1 MKGACL
7 VAAAAILLAASPSGA
22 TTKKECAAAYEQTQ
36 ALRGE
41 GALSAAREQALV
53 CSRDDC
59 PRVIKGD
66 CATWLAEIER
76 SLPTVVFVVRD
87 ERGDEIVDV
96 RVTDGGK
103 PLRDKLDGKAVPLDP
118 GAHVLRFERE
128 GSAPIE
134 RKVMVH
140 EGDKLV
146 RVEASFKPGGE
157 SAEEEPEAP
166 SSSAGS
172 KGGAPVGAYVLGGV
186 GILGLGVAATFG
198 ILALGDRADLK
209 DTCAPQCA
217 QGDVDAIR
225 TKLLVADI
233 TGGVSIA
240 AIGVATVLL
249 LTAPSG
255 KEPKKDAM
263 PRIDVGPMV
272 GGAFVGVRGA
282 F

>member
-1 MKGACL
+1 VKGARL
-7 VAAAAILLAASPSGA
+7 AVSAAILLAASPSGA
-22 TTKKECAAAYEQTQ
+22 TTKQECAAAYEQTQ

-41 GALSAAREQALV
+41 GALSAAREQALI

-59 PRVIKGD
+59 PRVVRAD
-66 CATWLAEIER
+66 CAAWLGEIER

-87 ERGDEIVDV
+87 EKGDEIADV

-103 PLRDKLDGKAVPLDP
+103 PLREKLDGKAVPLDP

-128 GSAPIE
+128 GSAPVE

-146 RVEASFKPGGE
+146 RVEASFK
-157 SAEEEPEAP
+157 AEAKPEALP
-166 SSSAGS
+166 PPAPEA
-172 KGGAPVGAYVLGGV
+172 KGKGAPVGAYVLGGV
-186 GILGLGVAATFG
+186 GIVGLGVAATLG
-198 ILALGDRADLK
+198 ILALGERSDLEK
-209 DTCAPQCA
+209 TCAPDCA

-225 TKLLVADI
+225 TKLLAADI

-249 LTAPSG
+249 LTAKSG
-255 KEPKKDAM
+255 DGPQKGAA
-263 PRIDVGPMV
+263 PRLEVGPTV

>member
-1 MKGACL
+1 MKGARFA
-7 VAAAAILLAASPSGA
+7 VAAAILFAASPAGA
-22 TTKKECAAAYEQTQ
+22 TTKQECATAYEQTQ

-41 GALSAAREQALV
+41 GSLSAAREQALI

-59 PRVIKGD
+59 PRVIKVD
-66 CATWLAEIER
+66 CATWLGEIER

-87 ERGDEIVDV
+87 ERGEEIADV

-128 GSAPIE
+128 SAAPIE

-140 EGDKLV
+140 EGDKLL
-146 RVEASFKPGGE
+146 RVEASFAPAETPADGE
-157 SAEEEPEAP
+157 PPPPPASAPR
-166 SSSAGS
+166 
-172 KGGAPVGAYVLGGV
+172 KGAPVGAYVLGGA
-186 GILGLGVAATFG
+186 GFLGLGVAATFG
-198 ILALGDRADLK
+198 ILALRDRADLRE
-209 DTCAPQCA
+209 TCAPRCA
-217 QGDVDAIR
+217 QGEVDAIR

-233 TGGVSIA
+233 TGGVGIA

-255 KEPKKDAM
+255 KEPKKDAA
-263 PRIDVGPMV
+263 PRLEVGPTV